1 MTCIEPLRPGD
12 WTAALKLALARVS
25 EAQRDARVR
34 HCLQLLEAGVLDPRG
49 VWIAREGDEIL
60 GVQICAPLAGSAC
73 LFWLPASDDDSTDS
87 LVQAGLDWA
96 RSIGCKLA
104 QAMARPDELP
114 FTQPLVRCG
123 FRPITRMLQF
133 GHDLVEVAEET
144 PAPLRYESYRPSLR
158 ALFAATLERTYDGAL
173 DCPELNGK
181 RSIDEILAGHRGQ
194 GAFHP
199 EFWWLAYDG
208 AAPVGVV
215 MLVEAPSAT
224 LWELAYLGI
233 VPEFRGCRLGRAL
246 ALHALHALRAQ
257 PVTRLLLA
265 VDERNVPAL
274 RLYRSLGFV
283 EFECNEVLLYFF

>member
-73 LFWLPASDDDSTDS
+73 LFWLPASDNDCTDS
-87 LVQAGLDWA
+87 LVHAGLDWA

-181 RSIDEILAGHRGQ
+181 RTIDEILAGHRGQ

-215 MLVEAPSAT
+215 MLVEAPSDT
-224 LWELAYLGI
+224 SWELAYLGI
-233 VPEFRGCRLGRAL
+233 VPEFRGRRLGRAL
-246 ALHALHALRAQ
+246 SLHALHALRAQ
-257 PVTRLLLA
+257 PATRLLLA
-265 VDERNVPAL
+265 VDERNGPAL